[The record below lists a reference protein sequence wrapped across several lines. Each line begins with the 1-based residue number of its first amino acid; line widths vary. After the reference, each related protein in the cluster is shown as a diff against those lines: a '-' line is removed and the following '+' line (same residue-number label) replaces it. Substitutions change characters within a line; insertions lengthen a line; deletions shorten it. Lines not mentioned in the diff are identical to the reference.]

1 MEAQR
6 KKKETKK
13 KEKGRPVET
22 AAAVEIGKSGLR
34 RLDLDD
40 FHRCLE
46 KPSHQTLGFPTVIT
60 GPSAINNQTRS
71 FSVSVSHGR
80 GAVHPILNSHPM
92 GIEN

>member
-34 RLDLDD
+34 RLVLDD

-46 KPSHQTLGFPTVIT
+46 KPSHQTLGFPTVTT

-80 GAVHPILNSHPM
+80 GAVQ
-92 GIEN
+92 GIEH

>member
-1 MEAQR
+1 M
-6 KKKETKK
+6 
-13 KEKGRPVET
+13 ET

-34 RLDLDD
+34 RLVLDD

-46 KPSHQTLGFPTVIT
+46 KPSHQTLGFPTVTT

-80 GAVHPILNSHPM
+80 GAVQNIGGFLSWVW
-92 GIEN
+92 EWTARY